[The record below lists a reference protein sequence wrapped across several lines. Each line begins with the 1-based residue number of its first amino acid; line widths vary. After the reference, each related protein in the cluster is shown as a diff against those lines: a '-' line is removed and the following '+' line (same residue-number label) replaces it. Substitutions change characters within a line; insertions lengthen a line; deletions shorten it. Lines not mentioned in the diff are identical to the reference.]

1 MSDSREYGKFQVYA
15 IKTTANG
22 AHVTGRL
29 IAGTFTRGKSV
40 HSAHHADEMGVK
52 QGEPVELDLLIDGI
66 VIYSNEID
74 EIQEG
79 LTALIRFQGHWPGQ
93 ISQGWILEGG

>member
-1 MSDSREYGKFQVYA
+1 
-15 IKTTANG
+15 
-22 AHVTGRL
+22 
-29 IAGTFTRGKSV
+29 
-40 HSAHHADEMGVK
+40 MGVK
-52 QGEPVELDLLIDGI
+52 QVEPVELDLLIDGI